1 MSPVNM
7 LKNKHLTIGFVST
20 YPPRECGIATYTKNL
35 MGAIKSVDKHIKMKN
50 IAISDHEN
58 YKYPG
63 NVVFSIHQQD
73 TRDYIRAAKFI
84 NESDIDV
91 ISLQHEFG
99 IFGGFNGKK
108 IIYLLK
114 YLKKP
119 VVMTMHTVPIHQK
132 SPHLIIPKRWKTRT
146 KLLEK
151 IFPFVDKISVMNNLA
166 KDYLEKKFPLKGK
179 VNVIPH
185 GAPEIHLA
193 TLNNYRKEKIG
204 LGFEKNDFVLTT
216 FGLISP
222 KKGLEFVIGALP
234 EIIKHNPK
242 INIKYLIAGKMHPK
256 KPKKYLFKLKR
267 MVRKLKLGKNVI
279 FDSRYL
285 KYSEIY
291 KYLANTDI
299 YITPY
304 YTKEQA
310 SSGTL
315 SYAIAAGCCIVSTP
329 YIFALDI
336 LTKNKIGALIKFKNS
351 HSIEMVVNDLITRRS
366 VINKYRHNSYLLGK
380 DFYWPKVA
388 KKYISLFVKERQN

>member
-1 MSPVNM
+1 MT
-7 LKNKHLTIGFVST
+7 KNKPLTIGFVST

-35 MGAIKSVDKHIKMKN
+35 MSAIKSVDSHIKMKN

-58 YKYPG
+58 YKYPK
-63 NVVFSIHQQD
+63 NVVFSIAQQN
-73 TRDYIRAAKFI
+73 TRDYIKAAEFI
-84 NESDIDV
+84 NKSDIDV
-91 ISLQHEFG
+91 VSLQHEFG

-114 YLKKP
+114 HLKKP
-119 VVMTMHTVPIHQK
+119 IVMTMHTVPIHQK

-151 IFPFVDKISVMNNLA
+151 IIPFVDRITVMNNLT
-166 KDYLEKKFPLKGK
+166 KDYLEKKFPLRDK
-179 VNVIPH
+179 VGVIPH
-185 GAPEIHLA
+185 GAPEISLE
-193 TLNNYRKEKIG
+193 TLNNYKKEKTS
-204 LGFEKNDFVLTT
+204 LGFKKNDFVITT

-234 EIIKHNPK
+234 GIIRHNPSS
-242 INIKYLIAGKMHPK
+242 NIKYLIAGKMHPK
-256 KPKKYLFKLKR
+256 KPKKYLFKLKKL
-267 MVRKLKLGKNVI
+267 VHKLKLSNNVV

-285 KYSEIY
+285 TYSAIY

-315 SYAIAAGCCIVSTP
+315 AYAIAAGCCIVSTP

-336 LTKNKIGALIKFKNS
+336 LGKNQIGEMIKFKS
-351 HSIEMVVNDLITRRS
+351 SISITA
-366 VINKYRHNSYLLGK
+366 VINNLIKRTNVIKKYRQNSYDFGK
-380 DFYWPKVA
+380 NFYWPKVA
-388 KKYISLFVKERQN
+388 KKYISLFREER